1 MKGTG
6 LNKIIVAALFPVLV
20 AVSPVLAG
28 DTPPDASGRPVT
40 VIKGARPYAGGP
52 AQRVFYYSN
61 TRNEGELIRIR
72 DRLAAAGA
80 RAISATYPDAV
91 VCELPVGVDP
101 GQFVAGTDVVARVQR
116 LDAGAAAPLLPE
128 NLDWLSGA
136 YDMYDARRAAAN
148 GEPRLERSPA
158 AGDIVDLMQVSRSA
172 IERSAFLAAE
182 RQRLAADPGAIP
194 AQDQRLPDQNSEFL
208 AGNIH
213 IQIVFLEEKNSG
225 SWTKAERDA
234 VKAGVEFVK
243 MYFDQQFR
251 NLRTNFTTRAFDVE
265 IGWDPIRRGVSDEV
279 TDIRPLAHEVMT
291 RMGYLGEP
299 AEYLDLV
306 NDFNNDARNAYSSAD
321 WVFTVF
327 VVDASHDDDY
337 MFDTG
342 RKQLFSH
349 LGGPFM
355 VMAYPTVVPG
365 IANFEQYFK
374 HAMTT
379 IFWGLPEDMNSTP
392 GSCASKTGYLNVAH
406 KNKVTA
412 QDPLG
417 GRKDCDNDPP
427 DPCIAMFSDIEF
439 GYAGAPCDF
448 TKAQLGNRD
457 SDNDNV
463 PDVFDA
469 PPSVVFL
476 GSAVDTLT
484 SLGQPVS
491 FNVRSRAVPNENP
504 LQNHERRDYTTA
516 IERVSYKLNG
526 IGPIVV
532 EPIDGVAD
540 EAFEQYELEIGFLL
554 PGYSEIEVTAWN
566 NFGAKSPPRYKDIF
580 YIGLDYFSFRFEHR
594 NEGTG
599 VAWYLRG
606 ETFGADL
613 ELHRIDYADSSDTV
627 VAGPDVLRPV
637 RPKQDGLTPYYFL
650 DKAAAAGKQYGY
662 YATGSI
668 WLDIGGTPTEF
679 RSSSRVFDTVT
690 SIPRRDG
697 ILSVPAPNPFR
708 HSAGDEKLRISVNI
722 PGAQGIPLFNGGG
735 ISRAAAQQATPEPT
749 NLKVAVY
756 DVAGREVAVLFDE
769 AVYDMVVNIEWDGN
783 NSTGRRVPTGMYF
796 IKARAAEVMDTKK
809 VLVIH

>member
-1 MKGTG
+1 
-6 LNKIIVAALFPVLV
+6 LAALFSVFV
-20 AVSPVLAG
+20 AVLPVLAG
-28 DTPPDASGRPVT
+28 ETPSDASGRPVT
-40 VIKGARPYAGGP
+40 VIRGTRPYAEGP
-52 AQRVFYYSN
+52 AQRVFYYSDS
-61 TRNEGELIRIR
+61 RNEAELIRVR
-72 DRLAAAGA
+72 DRLEGAGA
-80 RAISATYPDAV
+80 WAISASYPEAV
-91 VCELPVGVDP
+91 VCELPIGVDP
-101 GQFVAGTDVVARVQR
+101 VQFVAGTDVVARVQR
-116 LDAGAAAPLLPE
+116 LDAHAAAPLLPE
-128 NLDWLSGA
+128 SLDWLSSA
-136 YDMYDARRAAAN
+136 YDMADARRAAADDKPRVDRSSAV
-148 GEPRLERSPA
+148 GEISE
-158 AGDIVDLMQVSRSA
+158 LMLVSRSA

-182 RQRLAADPGAIP
+182 RQRLAGGADAVP
-194 AQDQRLPDQNSEFL
+194 AQDERLPDQNSEFL

-225 SWTKAERDA
+225 SWTNEERGA

-251 NLRTNFTTRAFDVE
+251 NLRTKFTSRTFDVE
-265 IGWDPIRRGVSDEV
+265 IGWDPINRGVSDEV
-279 TDIRPLAHEVMT
+279 ADIRPLADEVMT
-291 RMGYLGEP
+291 RMGYLGGP
-299 AEYLDLV
+299 AAYLDRV
-306 NDFNNDARNAYSSAD
+306 NNFNNDARNLYTNAD

-337 MFDTG
+337 LFDTG
-342 RKQLFSH
+342 RKQLFAQ

-379 IFWGLPEDMNSTP
+379 IFWGLPEDLNSTP
-392 GSCASKTGYLNVAH
+392 GSCASRSGYLNVAH
-406 KNKVTA
+406 KNKVTSI
-412 QDPLG
+412 DPLG
-417 GRKDCDNDPP
+417 GKKDCDNNPP
-427 DPCIAMFSDIEF
+427 DPCIAMFADIEF
-439 GYAGAPCDF
+439 GYAGAPCEF
-448 TKAQLGNRD
+448 TKGQLGNRD
-457 SDNDNV
+457 NDNDNV

-476 GSAVDTLT
+476 GPAVDTLT

-491 FNVRSRAVPNENP
+491 FNVRSRAVPNENSQ
-504 LQNHERRDYTTA
+504 QNHERRDYATA

-532 EPIDGVAD
+532 EPVDGIAD
-540 EAFEQYELEIGFLL
+540 EAFEQYDLEIGFLL

-606 ETFGADL
+606 ETFGAGL
-613 ELHRIDYADSSDTV
+613 ELHRIDHEDESDTII
-627 VAGPDVLRPV
+627 AGPDELRPV
-637 RPKQDGLTPYYFL
+637 RPKQDGLTPYYYL
-650 DKAAAAGKQYGY
+650 DKTAAAGKQYGY
-662 YATGSI
+662 YATGSM

-679 RSSSRVFDTVT
+679 RSSSRVFDTVA
-690 SIPRRDG
+690 SIPRKDG
-697 ILSVPAPNPFR
+697 ILSVPAPNPFSR
-708 HSAGDEKLRISVNI
+708 SRGDEKLLISVNI
-722 PGAQGIPLFNGGG
+722 PGAQGIPLLNRGG
-735 ISRAAAQQATPEPT
+735 ISRAAAQQESPEPT

-783 NSTGRRVPTGMYF
+783 NSAGLRVPTGMYF
-796 IKARAAEVMDTKK
+796 IKARAAEVTDTKK